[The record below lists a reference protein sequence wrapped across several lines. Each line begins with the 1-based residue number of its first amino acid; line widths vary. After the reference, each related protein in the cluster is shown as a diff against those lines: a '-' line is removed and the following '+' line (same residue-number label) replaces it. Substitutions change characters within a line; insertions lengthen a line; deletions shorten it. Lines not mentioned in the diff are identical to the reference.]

1 MRLVLLSILLISVSS
16 CLVPK
21 NHLIQE
27 QDHVLQLQNDS
38 SQLYKNVIFFQDSLE
53 LLEKKIAL
61 TELGTKNLVAQIDS
75 LRESIQGLNMNLD
88 SVVPRLKK
96 TNIERDVWRINS
108 LHYQK
113 EMKRLKFISDSLLE
127 YTSNKK

>member
-1 MRLVLLSILLISVSS
+1 MRLVFLSILLISVSS

-21 NHLIQE
+21 NSLIQE

-38 SQLYKNVIFFQDSLE
+38 SQLYKNVISFQDSLE

-75 LRESIQGLNMNLD
+75 LNRSIQGLNTNLD

-96 TNIERDVWRINS
+96 TNIERDVWRLNS
-108 LHYQK
+108 IYYQK
-113 EMKRLKFISDSLLE
+113 EIERLKFISDSLLE

>member
-1 MRLVLLSILLISVSS
+1 MRLVFLLILLISVSS

-21 NHLIQE
+21 NSLIQE

-38 SQLYKNVIFFQDSLE
+38 SQLYKNVISFQDSLE

-75 LRESIQGLNMNLD
+75 LNRSIQGLNTNLD

-96 TNIERDVWRINS
+96 TNIERDVWRLNS
-108 LHYQK
+108 IYYQK
-113 EMKRLKFISDSLLE
+113 EIERLKFISDSLLE

>member
-1 MRLVLLSILLISVSS
+1 MRLVFLLILLISVSS

-21 NHLIQE
+21 NSFIQE

-38 SQLYKNVIFFQDSLE
+38 SQLYKNVISFQDSLE

-75 LRESIQGLNMNLD
+75 LRESIQVLNINLD
-88 SVVPRLKK
+88 SIVPRLKK

-127 YTSNKK
+127 NTSNKK

>member
-1 MRLVLLSILLISVSS
+1 M
-16 CLVPK
+16 
-21 NHLIQE
+21 IQE

-38 SQLYKNVIFFQDSLE
+38 SQLYKNVISFQDSLE

-75 LRESIQGLNMNLD
+75 LNRSIQGLNTNLD

-96 TNIERDVWRINS
+96 TNIERDVWRLNS
-108 LHYQK
+108 IYYQK
-113 EMKRLKFISDSLLE
+113 EIERLKFISDSLLE
-127 YTSNKK
+127 NTSNKK

>member
-1 MRLVLLSILLISVSS
+1 M
-16 CLVPK
+16 
-21 NHLIQE
+21 IQE

-38 SQLYKNVIFFQDSLE
+38 SQLYKNVISFQDSLE

-75 LRESIQGLNMNLD
+75 LRESIQGLNINLD

>member
-21 NHLIQE
+21 NRLIQE

-38 SQLYKNVIFFQDSLE
+38 SQLYKNVISFQDSLE

-75 LRESIQGLNMNLD
+75 LRESIQGLNINLD

-113 EMKRLKFISDSLLE
+113 QMKRLKFISDSLLE

>member
-1 MRLVLLSILLISVSS
+1 MRLVFLLILLISVSS

-21 NHLIQE
+21 NSLIQE

-38 SQLYKNVIFFQDSLE
+38 SQLYKNVISFQDSLE

-75 LRESIQGLNMNLD
+75 LRESIQVLNINLD
-88 SVVPRLKK
+88 SIVPRLKK